1 MKIKTIPNPHSGS
14 IKLAI
19 GLSLAVATLALASCA
34 TTQRSS
40 PVQVAASNPTVTY
53 KYRNDDELIQA
64 NQQAMTFCDQYQAL
78 PRAQSFSLDADHRNV
93 VVFECVAS
101 TQFAAPAARRPDSD
115 LAYNFRTDQE
125 LLDVSRD
132 AQVYCLNSGAPEMSS
147 DIAVHTNGSKTVTF
161 HCSRR

>member
-1 MKIKTIPNPHSGS
+1 MITKTIPFSISGS

-19 GLSLAVATLALASCA
+19 GLSMVCATLTLASCA
-34 TTQRSS
+34 STRNSS

-64 NQQAMTFCDQYQAL
+64 NQQAMTFCQQYQAL
-78 PRAQSFSLDADHRNV
+78 PRAQSFAHDSDSRNI

-101 TQFAAPAARRPDSD
+101 SMFAAPAARRPDSD
-115 LAYNFRTDQE
+115 LAYNFRTDQD

-132 AQVYCLNSGAPEMSS
+132 AQVYCLNNGAPEMNS
-147 DIAVHTNGSKTVTF
+147 DITVHSNGSKTVTF
-161 HCSRR
+161 HCSTR

>member
-1 MKIKTIPNPHSGS
+1 MNIKTMPLSHSGS

-19 GLSLAVATLALASCA
+19 GLSMAVATLTLASCA
-34 TTQRSS
+34 TTRSSS

-78 PRAQSFSLDADHRNV
+78 PRAQSFAVDSDRRNV
-93 VVFECVAS
+93 VVFECISS
-101 TQFAAPAARRPDSD
+101 TQFAAPARRSDSE

-132 AQVYCLNSGAPEMSS
+132 AQVYCLNSGAPEMNS